1 MHLAGSDELAH
12 RSRLLSERYRVGPF
26 LAHLV
31 AGGAEERHVAVRPVD
46 LVRVR
51 VRTRVRVRVR
61 VWVRVRVRTRV
72 RVKGR
77 VRVRVRVRGRVI
89 GTWSRSMWSTP
100 SRLREPSTD
109 SMICDGTKGP
119 NQTLTLTLMRALAL
133 SLALALTLTL
143 TLARILTLAL
153 SHLVAGDAGAAAVLA
168 EPGEAL
174 VVAADLGGDG

>member
-1 MHLAGSDELAH
+1 
-12 RSRLLSERYRVGPF
+12 
-26 LAHLV
+26 
-31 AGGAEERHVAVRPVD
+31 
-46 LVRVR
+46 
-51 VRTRVRVRVR
+51 
-61 VWVRVRVRTRV
+61 
-72 RVKGR
+72 
-77 VRVRVRVRGRVI
+77 
-89 GTWSRSMWSTP
+89 MWSTP

-168 EPGEAL
+168 EPREAL
-174 VVAADLGGDG
+174 IVAADLGGDDHAIARLLGRAQPPGPGSGVGLGVGSGTGSGC